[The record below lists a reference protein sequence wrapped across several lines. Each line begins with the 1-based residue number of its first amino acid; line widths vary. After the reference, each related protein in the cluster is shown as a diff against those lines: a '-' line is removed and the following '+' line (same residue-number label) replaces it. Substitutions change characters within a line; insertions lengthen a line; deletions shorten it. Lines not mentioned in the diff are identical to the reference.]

1 MQFLPFVVLVL
12 SIAFVLVAAAPTTQ
26 SESQSYS
33 FHHNNHC
40 NNNSRTVNNV
50 KFEKINCT
58 AEGTLTVSNGEVCTV
73 STYKRSTVTV
83 IPLPEGATE
92 DPLNGVAQCT
102 KTPCDVKE
110 AITVDCSVAFTEKQ
124 ISDILTNTRS
134 D

>member
-1 MQFLPFVVLVL
+1 MQFLPFFVLVL
-12 SIAFVLVAAAPTTQ
+12 SIAFVLVAAAPTSQ
-26 SESQSYS
+26 SESKSNS
-33 FHHNNHC
+33 FSHSKIC
-40 NNNSRTVNNV
+40 EDNSGLNNNV
-50 KFEKINCT
+50 KFEKSSCT

-73 STYKRSTVTV
+73 STYKRKTVTE
-83 IPLPEGATE
+83 IPLPVGATE

-124 ISDILTNTRS
+124 ISDILTDTHS